1 MRFRPKTCLI
11 KIHSW
16 FFTFLREPRLGFIG
30 ALGYSAAPNLKLKQI
45 QLFFFCKSHL
55 TSVFA
60 TQQKV
65 LEFLWQQEI
74 WAGERKDRKMKCEK
88 ESAMRE
94 KRTGWKNRNKTRE
107 PAGCQGHL
115 NLSGWFFF
123 FFFGDST
130 GVARV
135 QDWSRRQNTHTRFV
149 LFLWLVSV
157 FKRNHTF
164 VKTCAA
170 FKSKFL
176 HYLKRSYFHQPP
188 SPSFSPLFITFPL
201 LYFFFISFNFIF
213 ITLRNPIIS
222 MSVKPQAWS
231 LKQRRANLI
240 WVNSGAL
247 CRWIKHFFSLMLPGL
262 IKSQIPPLSSAV
274 TQYRNPCAGWNRK
287 DEVSYCISSALGT
300 RRDNRTMWRYAGR
313 GNACRRV
320 PLDQFFLMND
330 ALHRKRKTERKKE
343 KESQS

>member
-1 MRFRPKTCLI
+1 MWK
-11 KIHSW
+11 
-16 FFTFLREPRLGFIG
+16 
-30 ALGYSAAPNLKLKQI
+30 
-45 QLFFFCKSHL
+45 
-55 TSVFA
+55 
-60 TQQKV
+60 
-65 LEFLWQQEI
+65 
-74 WAGERKDRKMKCEK
+74 GERHERETHGMK
-88 ESAMRE
+88 ESQQN
-94 KRTGWKNRNKTRE
+94 KRT
-107 PAGCQGHL
+107 
-115 NLSGWFFF
+115 SGVPRSPEFEWLIFFL
-123 FFFGDST
+123 FFGDST

-330 ALHRKRKTERKKE
+330 ALHGKRKTERKKE